1 LGLQTN
7 YQGALNTDND
17 NRTKVPSYILTD
29 LNIGYR
35 FLLLGANTRL
45 GIQIQNL
52 TNTRYFDNIRIN
64 AFGNRYYEPAA
75 GRNFALKL
83 ECFF

>member
-1 LGLQTN
+1 VSDYVLLHLNVSQHFSLLNQKATLGV
-7 YQGALNTDND
+7 Y
-17 NRTKVPSYILTD
+17 
-29 LNIGYR
+29 
-35 FLLLGANTRL
+35 
-45 GIQIQNL
+45 IQNL
-52 TNTRYFDNIRIN
+52 TNTSYFDNIRIN